1 MKTVLLSPRTG
12 SITVADVPAPEA
24 AAGMVVIRNDWS
36 LISAGTERATVS
48 AGAKGLIGK
57 ARQRPDQVAQVIDS
71 VKRAGLAD
79 TYRTVRDRLD
89 RPVQLGY
96 SCAGTVLRT
105 GEGVDDIRPGMR
117 VAAAGARYAAHAEI
131 VAVPRNLVV
140 PVPDGVDTRWAA
152 FATVGAIA
160 LQGIHQAE
168 VVPGSRIAVIGLGL
182 LGQITLRL
190 VRAYGYDAVG
200 VDPDPSMVALA
211 ESAGLAAFPRDADG
225 LPGLVLRRWAGAG
238 ADAVLI
244 TAATASSDPVE
255 FAGRLVRD
263 RATVVVVGDVGVAPP
278 RSSYYHKELTVRYAR
293 SYGPGRYDPRFE
305 EGGHPY
311 PEGYVPWTERRNLA
325 EVLRLL
331 ATGAVDFAGLKPR
344 VFAVEDAAE
353 AYEALKP
360 SGTGRSV
367 ALLLRYPGTAHLPP
381 PAAPPTA
388 PRPWTAPRGTVR
400 IAAVGAGNFAT
411 RTLFPEL
418 KREPGV
424 AFSWVAGGRGP
435 SAAHQGRRWGFRTVA
450 ESAEAALAS
459 GGADCVLV
467 LSRHDSHARYA
478 AGALRGGAALFCEKP
493 LGLTET
499 ELEDLADAWLAS
511 GAPAMAGFNRRFAP
525 SVRDLRAALPAGAPL
540 QLVHRVFAGRLP
552 AGHWYSDPRQG
563 GRLLG
568 EVCHFIDTAGFLVP
582 GRPLAVRAVGVD
594 SKDPATAH
602 SVTVHLTYDDGSSA
616 SIVYGGL
623 TAPGAPKEL
632 LEVATDR
639 LAARIDDFRSLTVW
653 KGGRAA
659 TTKYRGAPKGHAAE
673 MRSLLRRVR
682 DEPLDEQTAA
692 AADFASAL
700 WSSLVACRAAD
711 SLAEDRVVGT
721 APATPALARALGC
734 PQPGLTPGPGGGPGP
749 GPGPDAAAGVPRPG
763 RHAGGSA
770 PAATEL

>member
-12 SITVADVPAPEA
+12 SITVGDIPAPEA
-24 AAGMVVIRNDWS
+24 TPGTVVIRNDWS

-48 AGAKGLIGK
+48 TGAQSLIGK
-57 ARQRPDQVAQVIDS
+57 ARQRPEQVAQVLDS
-71 VKRAGLAD
+71 VRRTGLAD
-79 TYRTVRDRLD
+79 TYRTVQDRLD

-96 SCAGTVLRT
+96 SCAGTVLGT

-117 VAAAGARYAAHAEI
+117 VAAAGARYASHAEI

-140 PVPDGVDTRWAA
+140 PVPDGVDTQWAA

-160 LQGIHQAE
+160 LQGIHQADAA
-168 VVPGSRIAVIGLGL
+168 PGSRIAVIGLGL
-182 LGQITLRL
+182 VGQITLHL
-190 VRAYGYDAVG
+190 LRAYGYDG
-200 VDPDPSMVALA
+200 LGIDPDPAMVALA
-211 ESAGLAAFPRDADG
+211 ESAGLVALPRDTADLSG
-225 LPGLVLRRWAGAG
+225 AVSRRWAGAG

-244 TAATASSDPVE
+244 TAATSSSDPVAS
-255 FAGRLVRD
+255 AGRLARD
-263 RATVVVVGDVGVAPP
+263 RATVVVVGDVNVAPP
-278 RSSYYHKELTVRYAR
+278 RSSYYHKELSIRYAR

-331 ATGAVDFAGLKPR
+331 GTGAVDFAQLRPR
-344 VFAVEDAAE
+344 VFAVEDAAD

-360 SGTGRSV
+360 SGTGRNV
-367 ALLLRYPGTAHLPP
+367 ALLLRYPGTAQLPP
-381 PAAPPTA
+381 PPPALTAAHT
-388 PRPWTAPRGTVR
+388 WTAPRGTVR

-424 AFSWVAGGRGP
+424 AFSWVAGGRGL

-450 ESAEAALAS
+450 ESAEAGLAS
-459 GGADCVLV
+459 GDADCVMV
-467 LSRHDSHARYA
+467 LSRHDSHGRYA
-478 AGALRGGAALFCEKP
+478 ARALRAGAALFCEKP

-525 SVRDLRAALPAGAPL
+525 SVRDLRAALPVGAPL
-540 QLVHRVFAGRLP
+540 QVVHRVFAGRLP
-552 AGHWYSDPRQG
+552 AGHWYLDPRQG

-582 GRPLAVRAVGVD
+582 GRPRAVRAVGVD
-594 SKDPATAH
+594 SQDPATAH
-602 SVTVHLTYDDGSSA
+602 SVTLHLTYDDGSSA

-632 LEVATDR
+632 LEVATDGM
-639 LAARIDDFRSLTVW
+639 AARIDDFRSLTVW

-673 MRSLLRRVR
+673 MRALLRRVR

-700 WSSLVACRAAD
+700 WSSLVACRAAGA
-711 SLAEDRVVGT
+711 LNEDRVVET

-734 PQPGLTPGPGGGPGP
+734 PPPGPGT
-749 GPGPDAAAGVPRPG
+749 AAAVPKPG
-763 RHAGGSA
+763 RQAGGSA
-770 PAATEL
+770 SATTVL

>member
-12 SITVADVPAPEA
+12 AITVGEIPAPEA
-24 AAGMVVIRNDWS
+24 AAGVVVIRNDWS

-48 AGAKGLIGK
+48 TGAQSLLGK
-57 ARQRPDQVAQVIDS
+57 ARQRPEQVAQVLDS
-71 VKRAGLAD
+71 VKRTGLVE
-79 TYRTVRDRLD
+79 TYRTVQDRLD

-117 VAAAGARYAAHAEI
+117 VAAAGARYASHAEI

-140 PVPDGVDTRWAA
+140 PVPDGVDTQWAA

-182 LGQITLRL
+182 VGQITLQLLRG
-190 VRAYGYDAVG
+190 YGYDG
-200 VDPDPSMVALA
+200 LGIDPDPAMVALA
-211 ESAGLAAFPRDADG
+211 ESAGLAAFLRGADG
-225 LPGLVLRRWAGAG
+225 LPGAVSRHWAGAG

-244 TAATASSDPVE
+244 TAATSGSDPVE
-255 FAGRLVRD
+255 FAGRLARD

-278 RSSYYHKELTVRYAR
+278 RASYYHKELSIRYAR

-325 EVLRLL
+325 EVLRLT
-331 ATGAVDFAGLKPR
+331 ATGAVDFARLQPR
-344 VFAVEDAAE
+344 VFPVEQAAD

-360 SGTGRSV
+360 SPGGRSV
-367 ALLLRYPGTAHLPP
+367 ALLLRYTGTAQLPP
-381 PAAPPTA
+381 QPTA
-388 PRPWTAPRGTVR
+388 EAGSRTWTAPRGALR
-400 IAAVGAGNFAT
+400 LAAIGAGNFAT

-424 AFSWVAGGRGP
+424 AFSWVAGGRGL

-450 ESAEAALAS
+450 ESVDTGLAS
-459 GGADCVLV
+459 GDADCVMV
-467 LSRHDSHARYA
+467 LSRHDSHGGYA
-478 AGALRGGAALFCEKP
+478 VRVLRGGAALYCEKP

-499 ELEDLADAWLAS
+499 ELEDVADAWLIS

-525 SVRDLRAALPAGAPL
+525 AVRDLRAALPRNAPL
-540 QLVHRVFAGRLP
+540 QVVYRVFAGRLP
-552 AGHWYSDPRQG
+552 ADHWYFDPRQG

-582 GRPLAVRAVGVD
+582 GSPVGVRAVGVD
-594 SKDPATAH
+594 ARDPAAAQK
-602 SVTVHLTYDDGSSA
+602 VTLLLTYDDGSAA

-623 TAPGAPKEL
+623 TPPGAPKEF
-632 LEVATDR
+632 LEVATDGV
-639 LAARIDDFRSLTVW
+639 AARIDDFGSLTVW
-653 KGGRAA
+653 KGGRAV
-659 TTKYRGAPKGHAAE
+659 TTKYRGAPKGHADE
-673 MRSLLRRVR
+673 MRSLVR
-682 DEPLDEQTAA
+682 LVRNEPLGEETAA
-692 AADFASAL
+692 AADFGSAL
-700 WSSLVACRAAD
+700 WSSLIACRASR
-711 SLAEDRVVGT
+711 SLTEDRVVEV
-721 APATPALARALGC
+721 APCTPALARALGC
-734 PQPGLTPGPGGGPGP
+734 PSHGSG
-749 GPGPDAAAGVPRPG
+749 AAADVPKPG
-763 RHAGGSA
+763 RQAARPAGGSA
-770 PAATEL
+770 STTAAL

>member
-12 SITVADVPAPEA
+12 AITVGDIPAPETA
-24 AAGMVVIRNDWS
+24 PGMVVIRNDWS

-48 AGAKGLIGK
+48 TGAQSLVGK
-57 ARQRPDQVAQVIDS
+57 ARQRPEQVAQVLDS
-71 VKRAGLAD
+71 VKRTGLAD
-79 TYRTVRDRLD
+79 TYRTVQDRLD

-96 SCAGTVLRT
+96 SCAGTVLGT
-105 GEGVDDIRPGMR
+105 GRGVGDIRPGMR
-117 VAAAGARYAAHAEI
+117 VAAAGARYASHAEI

-140 PVPDGVDTRWAA
+140 PVPDGVDTQWAA

-168 VVPGSRIAVIGLGL
+168 AAPGSRIAVIGLGL
-182 LGQITLRL
+182 VGQITLHL
-190 VRAYGYDAVG
+190 LRAYGYDALG
-200 VDPDPSMVALA
+200 IDPDPAMVALA
-211 ESAGLAAFPRDADG
+211 ESAGLVALPRDAADP
-225 LPGLVLRRWAGAG
+225 PGVVSRNWAGAG
-238 ADAVLI
+238 ADAVLV
-244 TAATASSDPVE
+244 TAATSSSDPVE
-255 FAGRLVRD
+255 FAGSLARD
-263 RATVVVVGDVGVAPP
+263 RATVVVVGDVAVAPP
-278 RSSYYHKELTVRYAR
+278 RSSYYHKELSIRYAR

-331 ATGAVDFAGLKPR
+331 KTGAVDFARLRPR

-367 ALLLRYPGTAHLPP
+367 ALLLRYPGTAQLPQ
-381 PAAPPTA
+381 PAAPLTV
-388 PRPWTAPRGTVR
+388 PRTWTAPRGTVR

-418 KREPGV
+418 KRRPGV
-424 AFSWVAGGRGP
+424 AFSWVAGGRGL

-450 ESAEAALAS
+450 ESVEAGLAT
-459 GGADCVLV
+459 GDADCVLV
-467 LSRHDSHARYA
+467 LSRHDSHGRYA
-478 AGALRGGAALFCEKP
+478 AQALRGGAALFCEKP

-499 ELEDLADAWLAS
+499 ELEDLADAWLDS

-525 SVRDLRAALPAGAPL
+525 SVRDLRAVLPVGAPL

-552 AGHWYSDPRQG
+552 ADHWYFDPRQG

-594 SKDPATAH
+594 STDPATAQ
-602 SVTVHLTYDDGSSA
+602 SVTLHLTYDDGSSA

-632 LEVATDR
+632 LEVAADGM
-639 LAARIDDFRSLTVW
+639 AARIEDFRSLTVW

-673 MRSLLRRVR
+673 MRSFLRRVR
-682 DEPLDEQTAA
+682 DEPLDEPDTA

-700 WSSLVACRAAD
+700 WSSLVACRAAG
-711 SLAEDRVVGT
+711 SLSEGRVVET

-734 PQPGLTPGPGGGPGP
+734 PPPGTGT
-749 GPGPDAAAGVPRPG
+749 AAAIPVPG
-763 RHAGGSA
+763 RRTGGSA
-770 PAATEL
+770 SATVL

>member
-12 SITVADVPAPEA
+12 AITVGDIPAPEA
-24 AAGMVVIRNDWS
+24 APGTVVIRNEWS

-48 AGAKGLIGK
+48 TGAQSLIGK

-71 VKRAGLAD
+71 VRRTGLAE
-79 TYRTVRDRLD
+79 TYRTVRERLD

-96 SCAGTVLRT
+96 SCAGTVLGT
-105 GEGVDDIRPGMR
+105 GEGAHDIRPGTR
-117 VAAAGARYAAHAEI
+117 VAAAGARYASHAEI

-168 VVPGSRIAVIGLGL
+168 AVPGSRIAVIGLGL
-182 LGQITLRL
+182 VGQITLQL
-190 VRAYGYDAVG
+190 LRAYGYDAVG
-200 VDPDPSMVALA
+200 IDPDPAMVALA
-211 ESAGLAAFPRDADG
+211 GSAGLVAFPRGADG
-225 LPGLVLRRWAGAG
+225 LSGAVVRHWAGAG

-255 FAGRLVRD
+255 FAGQLARD

-278 RSSYYHKELTVRYAR
+278 RSSYYHKELSIRYAR

-325 EVLRLL
+325 EVLRLT
-331 ATGAVDFAGLKPR
+331 AAGALDLSLLKPR
-344 VFAVEDAAE
+344 IFPVEDAAD

-360 SGTGRSV
+360 SPGGRGV
-367 ALLLRYPGTAHLPP
+367 ALLLRYAGTAELPP
-381 PAAPPTA
+381 RPAAPPGSGT
-388 PRPWTAPRGTVR
+388 WTAPRGTLR
-400 IAAVGAGNFAT
+400 LAAIGAGNFAT

-424 AFSWVAGGRGP
+424 AFSWVAGGRGL

-450 ESAEAALAS
+450 ESVEGALAS
-459 GGADCVLV
+459 GDADCVMV
-467 LSRHDSHARYA
+467 LSRHDSHGRYA
-478 AGALRGGAALFCEKP
+478 ARVLRGGAALYCEKP

-499 ELEDLADAWLAS
+499 ELEDVADAWLDS

-525 SVRDLRAALPAGAPL
+525 AVRDLRAALPAGAPL
-540 QLVHRVFAGRLP
+540 QVVYRVFAGRLP
-552 AGHWYSDPRQG
+552 ADHWYFDPRQG

-582 GRPLAVRAVGVD
+582 GGPVAVRAVGVD
-594 SKDPATAH
+594 GRDAATAQ
-602 SVTVHLTYDDGSSA
+602 SVTLQLTYDDGSA
-616 SIVYGGL
+616 ACVVYGGL
-623 TAPGAPKEL
+623 TPPGAPKEL
-632 LEVATDR
+632 LEVAADGV
-639 LAARIDDFRSLTVW
+639 AARIDDFRSLTVW

-659 TTKYRGAPKGHAAE
+659 TTAYRGGPKGHAAE
-673 MRSLLRRVR
+673 MRSLVGLVR
-682 DEPLDEQTAA
+682 GEVPGEAAA
-692 AADFASAL
+692 AADFPSAL
-700 WSSLVACRAAD
+700 WSSLVACRAVR
-711 SLAEDRVVGT
+711 SLTEDRVVDT

-734 PQPGLTPGPGGGPGP
+734 PAPGAAAVPKPGGPAEAT
-749 GPGPDAAAGVPRPG
+749 AAP
-763 RHAGGSA
+763 
-770 PAATEL
+770 